1 MSILITG
8 AGMIGCYFAREMAR
22 RGRQVVLYEGAPN
35 AEYIRFVAGDAPVVK
50 GDIRD
55 LPALV
60 DVMREYGVDTVFHSA
75 AMISRTVAANPFTGL
90 SVNIGGTTAVAE
102 ASRLCGVRRLV
113 FCSSVVAYRWSL
125 RPVAPVDEDFPLGDD
140 DFYGN
145 SKVACEQVLHAYGAK
160 YGIEVAVLRFP
171 LVYGHGLF
179 AGGARGGIAPHLIA
193 EDAARGRPVR
203 IDPAQFNTTEHL
215 YVKDAVQG
223 VTLACERP
231 FTGKAFNIGAGAVTG
246 PSDLAHA
253 VKTACPGL
261 SVEVLPGSSEH
272 PGHQKQPLDL
282 NRARKELGYDPEF
295 DLDKGMS
302 DLIQELRRLS

>member
-1 MSILITG
+1 MTILITG

-22 RGRQVVLYEGAPN
+22 RGRRVVLYDAAPN
-35 AEYIRFVAGDAPVVK
+35 ADYVRFVAGETPVVK

-60 DVMREYGVDTVFHSA
+60 DVMREYSVDTVFHSA
-75 AMISRTVAANPFTGL
+75 AMISRSVAENPYSGL
-90 SVNIGGTTAVAE
+90 SVNIGGATAVSE

-113 FCSSVVAYRWSL
+113 FSSSVVAYRWSL

-145 SKVACEQVLHAYGAK
+145 SKVACEQVLHAYGAR

-179 AGGARGGIAPHLIA
+179 AGGARGGIAPHRIA

-203 IDPAQFNTTEHL
+203 IDPALFNTTEHL

-223 VTLACERP
+223 VALACERP
-231 FTGKAFNIGAGAVTG
+231 FTAKAFNIGAGIVTG
-246 PSDLAHA
+246 PADLAHA
-253 VKTACPGL
+253 VRAACPGL
-261 SVEVLPGSSEH
+261 DVAVLPGSSEH

-282 NRARKELGYDPEF
+282 TRARKELGYEPQF
-295 DLDKGMS
+295 DLVKGMA
-302 DLIQELRRLS
+302 DFIQELQRT